1 MLAARLTAIGTA
13 NDSSS
18 AEIKGPSGIGKVN
31 FDERMA
37 ESHGP
42 TGVEGAAVGRSTA
55 QATV

>member
-1 MLAARLTAIGTA
+1 MLAVRLTAIGTA
-13 NDSSS
+13 PDSSS
-18 AEIKGPSGIGKVN
+18 AESKGPSGTGKVN

-42 TGVEGAAVGRSTA
+42 IGVEGAAVNRSTA